1 MDYKKL
7 NRILRELD
15 LIKLTAEKM
24 FQTEDEEEFN
34 NGFMDIAMKLEKLT
48 DRTRTSTIQQTGI
61 NREDYLKAAAR
72 ELDITVTRRGN
83 DIVIRL
89 PLLLPKRKS
98 VESESYIIAPL
109 MQALQ
114 NYINDYAPP
123 KMRKALVTI
132 KSVYSPDNVRLLRD
146 NDNIEIRHVINAI
159 STMLFVD
166 DNMID
171 ILLQSRAGN
180 SVYTE
185 IIITKAE
192 NCDKILTVYR
202 SQTV

>member
-1 MDYKKL
+1 
-7 NRILRELD
+7 
-15 LIKLTAEKM
+15 
-24 FQTEDEEEFN
+24 
-34 NGFMDIAMKLEKLT
+34 
-48 DRTRTSTIQQTGI
+48 
-61 NREDYLKAAAR
+61 
-72 ELDITVTRRGN
+72 
-83 DIVIRL
+83 
-89 PLLLPKRKS
+89 
-98 VESESYIIAPL
+98 
-109 MQALQ
+109 
-114 NYINDYAPP
+114 
-123 KMRKALVTI
+123 MRKALVTI